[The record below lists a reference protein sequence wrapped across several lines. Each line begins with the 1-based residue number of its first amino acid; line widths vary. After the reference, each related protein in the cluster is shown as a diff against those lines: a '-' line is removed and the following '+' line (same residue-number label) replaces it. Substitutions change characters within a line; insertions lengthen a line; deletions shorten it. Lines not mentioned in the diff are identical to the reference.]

1 MLIFYDGTDRHPAV
15 FRVATYQNGKVMLQ
29 AIILVIE
36 DEPIIRMTVAEDL
49 LSEGFSVVEASNA
62 HEALAVLESG
72 QKVTAIFSDIDMPGS
87 IDGLQLAWI
96 VRDRWPPIHL
106 FLTSGHKRPKVD
118 ELPEQACFIPKPYL
132 HKAVIGALRNTLK
145 TG

>member
-1 MLIFYDGTDRHPAV
+1 MDGTGRHLTV
-15 FRVATYQNGKVMLQ
+15 FRRATYQNGKVMLQ

-62 HEALAVLESG
+62 HEALAILESG
-72 QKVTAIFSDIDMPGS
+72 EKITAIFSDIDMPGTLN
-87 IDGLQLAWI
+87 GLQLAWI
-96 VRDRWPPIHL
+96 VRERWPPVHL
-106 FLTSGHKRPKVD
+106 FLTSGHKRPRVD

-132 HKAVIGALRNTLK
+132 HKAVIGALRNTLG